1 MGHMKKYSQ
10 FLKELPNKTVVF
22 AFGRFNPPTTGHEL
36 LIKAVKKLAATH
48 KADHAIYASKTQDS
62 KKNPLAVDKKV
73 HYLNL
78 MFPGTTFVAANA
90 QERTF
95 VEAIKNLNKK
105 YKSLIMVAGSDRVPE
120 YEKILAKYNGKEFHY
135 DTMQVI
141 SAGERDP
148 DADDA
153 SGMSASKMRATAS
166 KGDYSHFKQG
176 LPSTMRDIDGR
187 RLMNDVRMGMGLES
201 IKEQIN
207 LVKNDLREQYFHGE
221 IFNIG
226 DIVEANGQSYEIVK
240 RGSNHLLL
248 KEQSG
253 KLVSK
258 WIQDV
263 SVAKELHLE
272 ESMLPEELTDKTLK
286 PTDKIKVARIIATML
301 GTDNAEAS
309 ANPEMLINT
318 ALRKIRSK
326 ALNPEALKILDKMLA
341 LATEVGIQYDAT
353 LKPSKLKEGV
363 LQPNGTDE
371 IPVTTDSPVVNKNSK
386 FNIAK
391 DRLRYSDFVKLKK
404 MNLPENVAEGSGD
417 KKPYPNTWHDVDPK
431 LGKQV
436 DKMSPEEKVKKGYAN
451 PSILKKNKQQGVAKE
466 IAEDTLDEISQKL
479 AGDYYGAATKKHI
492 DKVGVKPNMYD
503 RIEKDMGKK
512 RKAGVDRALDR
523 VMGQRKT
530 NEEIKENPAVKELAK
545 ANLAAKHAKEKE
557 SLTSKHKQEK
567 ESMKESTDYDSAL
580 RALDEAM
587 AVIDKGE
594 YDYEGAM
601 ARTQLQTTIRN
612 SQELINM
619 LSMDENLP
627 EWVQSKI
634 TLAQDYISSVR
645 DYLKSREELG
655 EATAY
660 YNKPSFLKK
669 MSRVAKQE
677 RLAREKKEKEAKDSK
692 QIKEGEIETSDY
704 KLDKSGKKYK
714 AHKLKVE
721 QAITNPAAG
730 HNDGH
735 QTLKYSDLARLL
747 GVQQPF
753 SAGPEKSNDDL
764 EQKYG
769 DKPEDVD
776 SAMGYQSNTTSQITV
791 PHMDPAVHGQSHS
804 KRSYGELKHL
814 INRKVKYALGEE
826 TESQEDD
833 LDDDEFDDEVNSM
846 SEPEHIIDAYDDE
859 ELAVVDDDSGEE
871 LMGMHEYK
879 DDDKEEV
886 KEEVIL
892 EAIGRMERIRR
903 AQRFARTKSKREVR
917 TKFALRKTSNM
928 ATINKR
934 SRRLAVSMIKK
945 RMLRKDPATASVQEK
960 ERIET
965 FLQRRKDVIDRLAR
979 RVAPRVRQ
987 IEKARLQH
995 KKYTK

>member
-78 MFPGTTFVAANA
+78 MFPGTNFVAANA

-95 VEAIKNLNKK
+95 VEAIINLNKK

-153 SGMSASKMRATAS
+153 SGMSASKMRAAAS

-248 KEQSG
+248 KEESG
-253 KLVSK
+253 KLISK

-263 SVAKELHLE
+263 SMAKELHLK

-301 GTDNAEAS
+301 GTDNAETS
-309 ANPEMLINT
+309 ANPEMLVNT

-363 LQPNGTDE
+363 LQPNGNDQ

-391 DRLRYSDFVKLKK
+391 DRLRYTDFVKLKK
-404 MNLPENVAEGSGD
+404 MN
-417 KKPYPNTWHDVDPK
+417 DVNEAYTHE
-431 LGKQV
+431 V
-436 DKMSPEEKVKKGYAN
+436 SVSYDKMGQRATGKVRVTADDHEEARKKALSVMSGRENNVKVHN
-451 PSILKKNKQQGVAKE
+451 SKE
-466 IAEDTLDEISQKL
+466 TGSNIAHHFKEDIEQIDEISQKL
-479 AGDYYGAATKKHI
+479 AGNYYAAATKKHV
-492 DKVGVKPNMYD
+492 DKVGMKRNMYD
-503 RIEKDMGKK
+503 RIEKDMGKQ

-523 VMGQRKT
+523 
-530 NEEIKENPAVKELAK
+530 
-545 ANLAAKHAKEKE
+545 
-557 SLTSKHKQEK
+557 LT
-567 ESMKESTDYDSAL
+567 KESTDEEDADSMMPTCPICNSANCK
-580 RALDEAM
+580 EATHGYSKAM
-587 AVIDKGE
+587 EPMFDPFFKEESEAEPVKSPVVDLSS
-594 YDYEGAM
+594 YEGDYDH
-601 ARTQLQTTIRN
+601 
-612 SQELINM
+612 NM
-619 LSMDENLP
+619 EG
-627 EWVQSKI
+627 
-634 TLAQDYISSVR
+634 
-645 DYLKSREELG
+645 EEL
-655 EATAY
+655 
-660 YNKPSFLKK
+660 S
-669 MSRVAKQE
+669 
-677 RLAREKKEKEAKDSK
+677 
-692 QIKEGEIETSDY
+692 
-704 KLDKSGKKYK
+704 
-714 AHKLKVE
+714 
-721 QAITNPAAG
+721 
-730 HNDGH
+730 
-735 QTLKYSDLARLL
+735 
-747 GVQQPF
+747 
-753 SAGPEKSNDDL
+753 
-764 EQKYG
+764 
-769 DKPEDVD
+769 
-776 SAMGYQSNTTSQITV
+776 
-791 PHMDPAVHGQSHS
+791 
-804 KRSYGELKHL
+804 
-814 INRKVKYALGEE
+814 
-826 TESQEDD
+826 
-833 LDDDEFDDEVNSM
+833 
-846 SEPEHIIDAYDDE
+846 DE
-859 ELAVVDDDSGEE
+859 ELDKMAAEINDIDDVIDMYDEDELAIVDADTGEE
-871 LMGMHEYK
+871 IP
-879 DDDKEEV
+879 DTDEENQFN
-886 KEEVIL
+886 EQSIMEVL
-892 EAIGRMERIRR
+892 SRVERMRAKMRIKRTSAKRQR
-903 AQRFARTKSKREVR
+903 ATKI
-917 TKFALRKTSNM
+917 ALRTYSGSEK
-928 ATINKR
+928 INKR
-934 SRRLAVSMIKK
+934 ARRLAIKLMKTRLLRGRDPTKVS
-945 RMLRKDPATASVQEK
+945 VGEK
-960 ERIET
+960 ERIERT
-965 FLQRRKDVIDRLAR
+965 IEKRKVVIGRLAMR
-979 RVAPRVRQ
+979 LAPRVRK
-987 IEKARLQH
+987 IEKARMTH
-995 KKYTK
+995 TKFTQGSTPNVSI

>member
-1 MGHMKKYSQ
+1 MGLMKKYSQ

-62 KKNPLAVDKKV
+62 KKNPLAVDKKI

-78 MFPGTTFVAANA
+78 MFPGTHFVAANA

-153 SGMSASKMRATAS
+153 TGMSASKMRAAAS
-166 KGDYSHFKQG
+166 KGDYNHFKEG

-207 LVKNDLREQYFHGE
+207 LVKNDLREQYFRGE

-226 DIVEANGQSYEIVK
+226 DIVEANGNLCEIVK

-248 KEQSG
+248 KEESG

-263 SVAKELHLE
+263 SMAEELHLE

-309 ANPEMLINT
+309 ANPEVLVNT

-371 IPVTTDSPVVNKNSK
+371 IPVTTDSPVVNKNNK

-404 MNLPENVAEGSGD
+404 MNTP
-417 KKPYPNTWHDVDPK
+417 
-431 LGKQV
+431 
-436 DKMSPEEKVKKGYAN
+436 
-451 PSILKKNKQQGVAKE
+451 E

-479 AGDYYGAATKKHI
+479 AGDYYGAATKKHL
-492 DKVGVKPNMYD
+492 DKVGMKPNMYD
-503 RIEKDMGKK
+503 RIEKDMGKQ
-512 RKAGVDRALDR
+512 RKAGIDRALNR
-523 VMGQRKT
+523 
-530 NEEIKENPAVKELAK
+530 
-545 ANLAAKHAKEKE
+545 
-557 SLTSKHKQEK
+557 LT
-567 ESMKESTDYDSAL
+567 KESTDEEDADSMMPACPICNSADCKEATHGYSKAMEPMFDPFFKEESEVEPVKSPVVDLSAYEGDYDHNMEGEEISDED
-580 RALDEAM
+580 LDKM
-587 AVIDKGE
+587 AEEIDDIDDVIDMYDEDELAIVDDETGE
-594 YDYEGAM
+594 EIPD
-601 ARTQLQTTIRN
+601 T
-612 SQELINM
+612 
-619 LSMDENLP
+619 
-627 EWVQSKI
+627 
-634 TLAQDYISSVR
+634 
-645 DYLKSREELG
+645 EE
-655 EATAY
+655 E
-660 YNKPSFLKK
+660 
-669 MSRVAKQE
+669 KQF
-677 RLAREKKEKEAKDSK
+677 S
-692 QIKEGEIETSDY
+692 
-704 KLDKSGKKYK
+704 
-714 AHKLKVE
+714 E
-721 QAITNPAAG
+721 QAIT
-730 HNDGH
+730 
-735 QTLKYSDLARLL
+735 
-747 GVQQPF
+747 
-753 SAGPEKSNDDL
+753 
-764 EQKYG
+764 
-769 DKPEDVD
+769 
-776 SAMGYQSNTTSQITV
+776 
-791 PHMDPAVHGQSHS
+791 
-804 KRSYGELKHL
+804 
-814 INRKVKYALGEE
+814 
-826 TESQEDD
+826 
-833 LDDDEFDDEVNSM
+833 EVLS
-846 SEPEHIIDAYDDE
+846 
-859 ELAVVDDDSGEE
+859 
-871 LMGMHEYK
+871 
-879 DDDKEEV
+879 
-886 KEEVIL
+886 
-892 EAIGRMERIRR
+892 RMERMR
-903 AQRFARTKSKREVR
+903 AKMRIKRSSAKRER
-917 TKFALRKTSNM
+917 ATKIALRTYSGSEK
-928 ATINKR
+928 INKR
-934 SRRLAVSMIKK
+934 ARRLAIKLMKTRLLRGRDPTKVS
-945 RMLRKDPATASVQEK
+945 VGEK
-960 ERIET
+960 ERIERT
-965 FLQRRKDVIDRLAR
+965 IEKRKVVIGRLAMR
-979 RVAPRVRQ
+979 LAPRVRK
-987 IEKARLQH
+987 IEKARMTH
-995 KKYTK
+995 TKFTKGSTPNVSI

>member
-78 MFPGTTFVAANA
+78 MFPGTNFVAANA

-95 VEAIKNLNKK
+95 VEAIINLNKK

-153 SGMSASKMRATAS
+153 SGMSASKMRAAAS

-248 KEQSG
+248 KEESG
-253 KLVSK
+253 KLISK

-263 SVAKELHLE
+263 SMAKELHLK

-301 GTDNAEAS
+301 GTDNAETS
-309 ANPEMLINT
+309 ANPEMLVNT

-363 LQPNGTDE
+363 HE
-371 IPVTTDSPVVNKNSK
+371 SSHADSPVVNKNSK

-404 MNLPENVAEGSGD
+404 MNTSEGVAE
-417 KKPYPNTWHDVDPK
+417 
-431 LGKQV
+431 
-436 DKMSPEEKVKKGYAN
+436 E
-451 PSILKKNKQQGVAKE
+451 
-466 IAEDTLDEISQKL
+466 TLDEISQKL
-479 AGDYYGAATKKHI
+479 AGNYYAAATKKHV
-492 DKVGVKPNMYD
+492 DKVGMKRNMYD
-503 RIEKDMGKK
+503 RIEKDMGKQ

-523 VMGQRKT
+523 
-530 NEEIKENPAVKELAK
+530 
-545 ANLAAKHAKEKE
+545 
-557 SLTSKHKQEK
+557 LT
-567 ESMKESTDYDSAL
+567 KESTDEEDADSMMPACPICNSANCKEATHGYSKAMEPTFDPFFAEESEGEPVKSPVVDLSAYEGDYDHNMEGEELSDEE
-580 RALDEAM
+580 LDKM
-587 AVIDKGE
+587 AAEINDIDDVIDMYDEDELAIVDDETGE
-594 YDYEGAM
+594 EIPD
-601 ARTQLQTTIRN
+601 T
-612 SQELINM
+612 
-619 LSMDENLP
+619 DEEN
-627 EWVQSKI
+627 QF
-634 TLAQDYISSVR
+634 
-645 DYLKSREELG
+645 
-655 EATAY
+655 
-660 YNKPSFLKK
+660 N
-669 MSRVAKQE
+669 
-677 RLAREKKEKEAKDSK
+677 
-692 QIKEGEIETSDY
+692 
-704 KLDKSGKKYK
+704 
-714 AHKLKVE
+714 E
-721 QAITNPAAG
+721 QAIMEVLSRVERMRAKMRIKRT
-730 HNDGH
+730 
-735 QTLKYSDLARLL
+735 
-747 GVQQPF
+747 
-753 SAGPEKSNDDL
+753 SA
-764 EQKYG
+764 
-769 DKPEDVD
+769 
-776 SAMGYQSNTTSQITV
+776 
-791 PHMDPAVHGQSHS
+791 
-804 KRSYGELKHL
+804 
-814 INRKVKYALGEE
+814 
-826 TESQEDD
+826 
-833 LDDDEFDDEVNSM
+833 
-846 SEPEHIIDAYDDE
+846 
-859 ELAVVDDDSGEE
+859 
-871 LMGMHEYK
+871 
-879 DDDKEEV
+879 
-886 KEEVIL
+886 
-892 EAIGRMERIRR
+892 
-903 AQRFARTKSKREVR
+903 KRER
-917 TKFALRKTSNM
+917 ATKIALRTYSGSEK
-928 ATINKR
+928 INKR
-934 SRRLAVSMIKK
+934 ARRLAIKLMKTRLLRGRDPTKVS
-945 RMLRKDPATASVQEK
+945 VGEK
-960 ERIET
+960 ERIERT
-965 FLQRRKDVIDRLAR
+965 IEKRKVVIGRLAMR
-979 RVAPRVRQ
+979 LAPRVRK
-987 IEKARLQH
+987 IEKARMTH
-995 KKYTK
+995 TKFTKGSTPNVSI

>member
-207 LVKNDLREQYFHGE
+207 LVKNDLREQYFHGD
-221 IFNIG
+221 ILNIG

-451 PSILKKNKQQGVAKE
+451 PSILKKNKQQDVA
-466 IAEDTLDEISQKL
+466 
-479 AGDYYGAATKKHI
+479 
-492 DKVGVKPNMYD
+492 
-503 RIEKDMGKK
+503 
-512 RKAGVDRALDR
+512 
-523 VMGQRKT
+523 
-530 NEEIKENPAVKELAK
+530 EEVV
-545 ANLAAKHAKEKE
+545 
-557 SLTSKHKQEK
+557 S
-567 ESMKESTDYDSAL
+567 
-580 RALDEAM
+580 
-587 AVIDKGE
+587 
-594 YDYEGAM
+594 
-601 ARTQLQTTIRN
+601 
-612 SQELINM
+612 
-619 LSMDENLP
+619 
-627 EWVQSKI
+627 
-634 TLAQDYISSVR
+634 
-645 DYLKSREELG
+645 
-655 EATAY
+655 EATPY

-669 MSRVAKQE
+669 MSRLAQQE
-677 RLAREKKEKEAKDSK
+677 RMAREKKEKESKPVKESTDEEDADSMMPACPICNSADCK
-692 QIKEGEIETSDY
+692 EATHGYSKAMEPTFDPFFVEESEGEPVKSPVVDLSAYEGDYDHNMEGEELSDEE
-704 KLDKSGKKYK
+704 LDKMAAEINDIDDVIDMYDEDELAIVDDDTGEEIPDTDEENQFN
-714 AHKLKVE
+714 E
-721 QAITNPAAG
+721 QAITEVLSRIERMRSKMRIKR
-730 HNDGH
+730 
-735 QTLKYSDLARLL
+735 T
-747 GVQQPF
+747 
-753 SAGPEKSNDDL
+753 SA
-764 EQKYG
+764 
-769 DKPEDVD
+769 
-776 SAMGYQSNTTSQITV
+776 
-791 PHMDPAVHGQSHS
+791 
-804 KRSYGELKHL
+804 KR
-814 INRKVKYALGEE
+814 
-826 TESQEDD
+826 Q
-833 LDDDEFDDEVNSM
+833 
-846 SEPEHIIDAYDDE
+846 
-859 ELAVVDDDSGEE
+859 
-871 LMGMHEYK
+871 
-879 DDDKEEV
+879 
-886 KEEVIL
+886 
-892 EAIGRMERIRR
+892 R
-903 AQRFARTKSKREVR
+903 ATKI
-917 TKFALRKTSNM
+917 ALRTYSGSEK
-928 ATINKR
+928 INKR
-934 SRRLAVSMIKK
+934 ARRLAIKLMKTRLLRGRDPTKVS
-945 RMLRKDPATASVQEK
+945 VGEK
-960 ERIET
+960 ERIERT
-965 FLQRRKDVIDRLAR
+965 IEKRKVIIGRLAMR
-979 RVAPRVRQ
+979 LAPRVRK
-987 IEKARLQH
+987 IEKARMTH
-995 KKYTK
+995 TKFTQGSTPNVSI